1 MLVKLINTSISASW
15 LIIAII
21 ILRIVFKNIPKS
33 MRCALWGLVAVRL
46 LLLFSI
52 QSPLSLIPSAETIP
66 ENVLY
71 IDVTAVPQQAAQDI
85 AANPIPPGSAGTQID
100 AASHF
105 WKLDTYGTAVWLTG
119 MALMITYAL
128 ISYLRLRR
136 TVSASL
142 RLKENIWICD
152 QIDSPFILGLIRP
165 RIYLP
170 SSAER
175 DIYLYV
181 IAHEQAHLQRLDHC
195 WKLLGSV
202 LLAVYWFNPLI
213 WVAYILLC
221 RDIELACDEKVIRTM
236 GIREKKAYSEAL
248 LSCSAAAPVISVCPL
263 SFGEVGVKARVKS
276 ILRYK
281 KPAFWV
287 VLTATVIGLMLAVC
301 FLTDPP
307 ENSAENAEPDPMPSP
322 QTNIIPPTDADEQET
337 VDDSENLP
345 NLIFYNG
352 ALYFEAYSRSIY
364 VRLNGTRIPR
374 PELQDLE
381 QLGRLVPV
389 ADGSRLPSKE
399 FETNDRRFVG
409 AAVMQGYYEPDGLS
423 VEYKTELLVYKL
435 YDTGLENRRA
445 NMFASEE
452 SFSSALLN
460 SYIADGYTAL
470 SYEDYAAQYTT
481 KLLSLPNL
489 PEGYKSSGYVLVRPD
504 PGMPDHIMI
513 AQLWCN
519 YDLQAEIVLYQDD
532 FYSTEPISFVYTSQ
546 DEMGIELV
554 YNDWMSYRA
563 VHIGS
568 LNGKYYNLL
577 LFTTQ
582 DLGEDYCRNI
592 LVVADP

>member
-15 LIIAII
+15 LILAII
-21 ILRIVFKNIPKS
+21 ILRFSFKNIPKS

-46 LLLFSI
+46 LLPFSI
-52 QSPLSLIPSAETIP
+52 HSSLSLIPSAEIIP
-66 ENVLY
+66 ENILY
-71 IDVTAVPQQAAQDI
+71 MDVTAVPQETAQDI
-85 AANPIPPGSAGTQID
+85 AVNPILPGSAETPKNT
-100 AASHF
+100 ASLF
-105 WKLDTYGTAVWLTG
+105 WKFDTYGTAVWLTG
-119 MALMITYAL
+119 MTLIIAYAL

-136 TVSASL
+136 IVSASL
-142 RLKENIWICD
+142 RLKGNIWICD

-170 SSAER
+170 SSMER

-181 IAHEQAHLQRLDHC
+181 IVHEQAHLQRLDHC
-195 WKLLGSV
+195 WKPLGFV

-213 WVAYILLC
+213 WVSYILLC

-236 GIREKKAYSEAL
+236 GMREKKAYSEAL
-248 LSCSAAAPVISVCPL
+248 LSCSVAAPVISACPL
-263 SFGEVGVKARVKS
+263 SFGEVGVKARVKA

-307 ENSAENAEPDPMPSP
+307 ENFTENVEPDPTPSP
-322 QTNIIPPTDADEQET
+322 QTNITSLPDVDNQET
-337 VDDSENLP
+337 VDSSEN
-345 NLIFYNG
+345 
-352 ALYFEAYSRSIY
+352 
-364 VRLNGTRIPR
+364 
-374 PELQDLE
+374 E
-381 QLGRLVPV
+381 QENV
-389 ADGSRLPSKE
+389 DGS
-399 FETNDRRFVG
+399 
-409 AAVMQGYYEPDGLS
+409 
-423 VEYKTELLVYKL
+423 
-435 YDTGLENRRA
+435 ENES

-470 SYEDYAAQYTT
+470 SYEDYAAQYTV

-489 PEGYKSSGYVLVRPD
+489 PEGYKNSGYVLVRPD
-504 PGMPDHIMI
+504 PGMPDHII
-513 AQLWCN
+513 IGQFWYN
-519 YDLQAEIVLYQDD
+519 YDLQAEVVMYQDD
-532 FYSTEPISFVYTSQ
+532 SYSTQPISFLYTSH
-546 DEMGIELV
+546 DEMGRSLGS
-554 YNDWMSYRA
+554 YYWMRYRA

-568 LNGKYYNLL
+568 LNGKYYDLL

-582 DLGEDYCRNI
+582 NLGEDYCRNI